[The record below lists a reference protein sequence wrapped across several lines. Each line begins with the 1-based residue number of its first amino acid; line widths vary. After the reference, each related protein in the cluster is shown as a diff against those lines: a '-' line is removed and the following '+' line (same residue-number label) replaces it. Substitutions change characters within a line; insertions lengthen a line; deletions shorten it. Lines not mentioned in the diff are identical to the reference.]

1 MKNVVSRF
9 VRTNFNRFFYVRLWS
24 SDLWMEMFTRIFHRS
39 LTFAG
44 WLNLKWQVARTIVK
58 TYEGLT
64 KRKKCVREREK
75 VIVRAMCSLGIC
87 FLQKCRPELIA
98 VTTLN
103 EGQTTVNGRKP
114 VVDQHLDPG
123 AAPPQSKA
131 KHPAVL
137 GCWRG
142 IRIVRGDADAASEAL
157 VRWHDAVKQALTQVQ
172 HAQTRNKPFITWNKT
187 KARFSR
193 SLYYWEITARTFL
206 LSTWSK
212 NDPTSSPPWFF
223 V

>member
-1 MKNVVSRF
+1 MKG
-9 VRTNFNRFFYVRLWS
+9 W
-24 SDLWMEMFTRIFHRS
+24 RS
-39 LTFAG
+39 AKSV
-44 WLNLKWQVARTIVK
+44 W
-58 TYEGLT
+58 E
-64 KRKKCVREREK
+64 REREK